1 MKITWTGQFKKD
13 YNRICRQQKDIKALR
28 SIIETLSK
36 GERLKPKHRDHKLSG
51 QWGEHRECHVGP
63 NWLLIYR
70 IDRSELIL
78 ERMGSHSDLF
88 K

>member
-1 MKITWTGQFKKD
+1 LKITWTGQFKKD
-13 YNRICRQQKDIKALR
+13 YKRISRQQKDIKALR

-36 GERLKPKHRDHKLSG
+36 GERLNPKHRDHKLSG
-51 QWGEHRECHVGP
+51 QWVEHRECHIGP

-78 ERMGSHSDLF
+78 ERMGSHADLF
-88 K
+88 E